1 MDNTLIVYSS
11 NHGTVDKCA
20 RELFR
25 LTEGKVDICNLSER
39 EMLPDLTK
47 YNSVIVGGAI
57 HEGKIEE
64 EIAAFCTEHLDLL
77 VTKRLGLFISCIH
90 RGEEAQ
96 KHLDEAFPEKLRQRA
111 VVRDYFGGE
120 VNELKLN
127 LWDRIVTTQMMEK
140 EELEVEL
147 SKQKIRRF
155 AELMSDVKNA
165 PDRSIHHE

>member
-1 MDNTLIVYSS
+1 M
-11 NHGTVDKCA
+11 
-20 RELFR
+20 
-25 LTEGKVDICNLSER
+25 
-39 EMLPDLTK
+39 
-47 YNSVIVGGAI
+47 
-57 HEGKIEE
+57 
-64 EIAAFCTEHLDLL
+64 
-77 VTKRLGLFISCIH
+77 
-90 RGEEAQ
+90 
-96 KHLDEAFPEKLRQRA
+96 
-111 VVRDYFGGE
+111 RDYFGGE